1 MLAFFGRR
9 LRGGVASGRG
19 ASSVGR
25 LLIPRRGAED
35 HGFEVNGKLSRAGRV
50 STLVLDSCQLTSNRW
65 FWGCGEL
72 GKGVLSCRFASLSCR
87 VYSCDVESSGG
98 VSE

>member
-1 MLAFFGRR
+1 MRFLDAGC
-9 LRGGVASGRG
+9 GEGG

-50 STLVLDSCQLTSNRW
+50 GKLVLDSCQLTSNQW

-98 VSE
+98 VNE